1 MLLRKYAIKR
11 YFIFPPHLTTIM
23 ENDNGTYGKD
33 MFAGMPDDFLPSA
46 GQKRLN
52 RSRCH
57 LGCGLG

>member
-1 MLLRKYAIKR
+1 
-11 YFIFPPHLTTIM
+11 M